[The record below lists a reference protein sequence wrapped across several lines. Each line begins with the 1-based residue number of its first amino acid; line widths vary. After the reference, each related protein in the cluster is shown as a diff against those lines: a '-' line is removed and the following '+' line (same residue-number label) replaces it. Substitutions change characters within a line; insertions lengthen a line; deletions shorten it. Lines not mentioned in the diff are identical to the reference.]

1 MVPVIDLT
9 GRTVVVAGTT
19 TAISQTSA
27 TRPPGLADTT
37 DFRVMV
43 GNVPGTIRA
52 SYETL
57 RELRPDA
64 TAAALEQLQKFAD
77 ASNLIDGFVLKL
89 IRSPA

>member
-1 MVPVIDLT
+1 MTPAIDLD
-9 GRTVVVAGTT
+9 GRTVVIAGTT
-19 TAISQTSA
+19 TEISQTSA

-77 ASNLIDGFVLKL
+77 ASNLIDGFVLEL
-89 IRSPA
+89 IRPPA